1 MSGKPQSFKPANTT
15 LRGGMSREE
24 EEEVYRY
31 KAQKYHYKC
40 YKKLQQIMS
49 GGAPCPKGYEKY
61 LKPYQG

>member
-1 MSGKPQSFKPANTT
+1 MSEKPQSFKPANTT
-15 LRGGMSREE
+15 LRGGMSKEE

-40 YKKLQQIMS
+40 HKKLQQIMS